1 MSRISTYLN
10 SPYPLDIDW
19 LPGIR
24 KSFYFGVIITAI
36 LFVFKPFGFHNIKG
50 WDALWYAMAF
60 GGITMAIVILNSLI
74 IPRLFPKVFDED
86 RWKLW
91 KEFIYI
97 IFTIS
102 SIGFANTLFLYY
114 SELAGGKFL
123 DMLYFIEINTFF
135 VGTIPVA
142 VFLILDQNRLYRQNF
157 QNAIQMNAH
166 LGDRRVSEESEYKII
181 DEKGKEYDS
190 IILNDLVYIKSDGNY
205 LDLFLLTEGAALN
218 RITIRQR
225 LKVILDDLPESKFYN
240 CHKSFVVNLEHVN
253 QISGNARNY
262 VLELKVD
269 EVEIPVS
276 RSKGKELQEMLS

>member
-1 MSRISTYLN
+1 MSRITTYLN
-10 SPYPLDIDW
+10 SPYPLDMEWI
-19 LPGIR
+19 PGIR

-60 GGITMAIVILNSLI
+60 GGITMLVVIINSLL

-86 RWKLW
+86 EWKLW

-102 SIGFANTLFLYY
+102 FIGFANTLFLYY
-114 SELAGGKFL
+114 SELAGGDFL

-157 QNAIQMNAH
+157 QNAVKMNAH
-166 LGDRRVSEESEYKII
+166 LADINQSEHFPFKII
-181 DEKGKEYDS
+181 DEKGKEFDS
-190 IILNDLVYIKSDGNY
+190 IALKDLVYVKSDGNY
-205 LDLFLLTEGAALN
+205 LDLFLLDEASALN
-218 RITIRQR
+218 RLTIRQR
-225 LKVILDDLPESKFYN
+225 LKVLLDELPETKFYN

-253 QISGNARNY
+253 QITGNARNY
-262 VLELKVD
+262 VLELKVG
-269 EVEIPVS
+269 ELEIPVS